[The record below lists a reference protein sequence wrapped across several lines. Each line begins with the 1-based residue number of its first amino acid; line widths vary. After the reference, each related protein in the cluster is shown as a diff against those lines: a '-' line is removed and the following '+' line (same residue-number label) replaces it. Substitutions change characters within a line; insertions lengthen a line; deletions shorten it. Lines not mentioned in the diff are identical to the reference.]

1 MVTQESILFNDS
13 VYNNLKIGKPNASD
27 DEIENAAIA
36 ANADDFIKELPSQYE
51 TIIGDLGNKLSG
63 GQKQRLTIARA
74 LLKDPALLILDEAT
88 SALDTEAEQQVQI
101 ALEKLMQNRTSL
113 VIAHRLS
120 TIKKADVILVLD
132 KGKIIASGNHQK
144 LLSSNKQYKKWVQ
157 IQRMD

>member
-1 MVTQESILFNDS
+1 
-13 VYNNLKIGKPNASD
+13 
-27 DEIENAAIA
+27 
-36 ANADDFIKELPSQYE
+36 
-51 TIIGDLGNKLSG
+51 LSG

-120 TIKKADVILVLD
+120 TIQKADIILVLE
-132 KGKIIASGNHQK
+132 KGKILASGNHQE
-144 LLSSNKQYKKWVQ
+144 LLTSNKQYKNWVH
-157 IQRMD
+157 IQKMD

>member
-13 VYNNLKIGKPNASD
+13 VFNNLKIGKPNASN

-36 ANADDFIKELPSQYE
+36 ANAHDFIKELPNKYE
-51 TIIGDLGNKLSG
+51 TVIGDLGNKLSG

-74 LLKDPALLILDEAT
+74 LLKDPAFLILDEAT

-101 ALEKLMQNRTSL
+101 ALEILMQNRTSL

-132 KGKIIASGNHQK
+132 KGKIIDSGNHQK
-144 LLSSNKQYKKWVQ
+144 LLSSNKQYKNWVQ